1 MLYGVGSDR
10 MQKFPKRLVLLIG
23 GILAVDLLIPGAGS
37 GELILQAVL
46 IAFCGALM
54 YFRQ

>member
-23 GILAVDLLIPGAGS
+23 GILAVDVLIPGAGS